1 MNKKLRII
9 LSILFAVL
17 MFFVSTSFAFVSKEV
32 SVGNIITFG
41 NIKMK
46 LIQTTYEDGIEKEI
60 LNGDDLNITSNANL
74 NRNIKI
80 ENIGKHP
87 MFVRVSLN
95 MQAETDNECIELL
108 RYVSIKQKDN
118 EWIYKDG
125 WYYYKNEVSH
135 KEITN
140 DLQINIKFDINE
152 ITKKY
157 SGAKF
162 NLDIKAEAI
171 QAENNSD
178 DVLEVVGWPS

>member
-1 MNKKLRII
+1 
-9 LSILFAVL
+9 
-17 MFFVSTSFAFVSKEV
+17 
-32 SVGNIITFG
+32 
-41 NIKMK
+41 
-46 LIQTTYEDGIEKEI
+46 
-60 LNGDDLNITSNANL
+60 
-74 NRNIKI
+74 
-80 ENIGKHP
+80 
-87 MFVRVSLN
+87 

>member
-9 LSILFAVL
+9 LLILFVVL

-87 MFVRVSLN
+87 MFVRVS
-95 MQAETDNECIELL
+95 
-108 RYVSIKQKDN
+108 
-118 EWIYKDG
+118 
-125 WYYYKNEVSH
+125 
-135 KEITN
+135 
-140 DLQINIKFDINE
+140 
-152 ITKKY
+152 
-157 SGAKF
+157 
-162 NLDIKAEAI
+162 
-171 QAENNSD
+171 
-178 DVLEVVGWPS
+178 